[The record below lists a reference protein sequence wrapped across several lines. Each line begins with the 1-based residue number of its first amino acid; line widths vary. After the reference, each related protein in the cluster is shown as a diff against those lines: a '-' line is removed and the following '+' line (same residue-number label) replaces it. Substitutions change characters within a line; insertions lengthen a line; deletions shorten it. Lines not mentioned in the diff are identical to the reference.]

1 MVHSRTNSHVLLNY
15 LPLRTVLAKSIL
27 APLLLAS
34 GLALMAC
41 PERGKIDLGVYAYP
55 RGSTAV
61 ACKSHS
67 RIGLAGV
74 IDSERTP
81 KGIRFNVRTPE
92 NYRPNIAHPL
102 LVVFAPA
109 GLSAA
114 ANERATGLTK
124 IATGQGFLITY
135 ADHVRTSI
143 PAIEDL
149 SAIPSLA
156 AKKWCIDT
164 TRVYLTGHSDGG
176 TVALAMAILD
186 RTKHIPA
193 AIAASAAGFTKADLA
208 GFECPKPLPVM
219 IMHSANDGL
228 FPGYGKDA
236 ASWWAACNQCEL
248 SARKRLPSGCETYPK
263 CAHGV
268 ATRYCEGTQ
277 PHAQWPALNQ
287 SIIDFFTDTGRPGRE
302 AAREPAVE

>member
-1 MVHSRTNSHVLLNY
+1 MLV
-15 LPLRTVLAKSIL
+15 
-27 APLLLAS
+27 PLLLAS
-34 GLALMAC
+34 GLALMGC
-41 PERGKIDLGVYAYP
+41 TERGTIDLGVYAYP

-61 ACKSHS
+61 VCKPHS

-92 NYRPNIAHPL
+92 NYRPNVAHPL

-109 GLSAA
+109 GVSAA
-114 ANERATGLTK
+114 ASERTTGLTK
-124 IATGQGFLITY
+124 IATGKGFLIIY

-143 PAIEDL
+143 SAIEDL

-248 SARKRLPSGCETYPK
+248 HRLVLKEYRKR
-263 CAHGV
+263 V
-268 ATRYCEGTQ
+268 AIE
-277 PHAQWPALNQ
+277 
-287 SIIDFFTDTGRPGRE
+287 
-302 AAREPAVE
+302 V

>member
-1 MVHSRTNSHVLLNY
+1 MVHSRTNSQVLL
-15 LPLRTVLAKSIL
+15 KG
-27 APLLLAS
+27 LLLAS
-34 GLALMAC
+34 GLALMGC
-41 PERGKIDLGVYAYP
+41 TERGTIHLGVYAYP

-61 ACKSHS
+61 VCKPHS
-67 RIGLAGV
+67 RVGPAGV
-74 IDSERTP
+74 IDSESTP

-92 NYRPNIAHPL
+92 NYRPNVAHPL

-114 ANERATGLTK
+114 ASERITGLTT

-135 ADHVRTSI
+135 ADHVRNSI
-143 PAIEDL
+143 SAIEDL
-149 SAIPSLA
+149 SAIPSVA

-186 RTKHIPA
+186 KTKHIPT
-193 AIAASAAGFTKADLA
+193 AIAASAVGFTKADLA

-236 ASWWAACNQCEL
+236 ARWWAACNQCEL
-248 SARKRLPSGCETYPK
+248 SARKRLHGCETYPK

-268 ATRYCEGTQ
+268 ATRYCEGTE
-277 PHAQWPALNQ
+277 PHARWPDLNP
-287 SIIDFFTDTGRPGRE
+287 SIIDFFIDAGRPRPARE
-302 AAREPAVE
+302 AAVQ